1 MMKKF
6 LLSLAVAS
14 MISIPAF
21 ANDFVCEPESD
32 TAVSYAAYDV
42 LSGEWETTFVNY
54 VNSDETH
61 EYWLR
66 LAFRGR
72 TTKVLHYCT
81 LEIDGESY
89 RLTAIPFDDKHYY
102 AAQSISLNRAK
113 PGNGGGDFGILLV
126 TAPRYYPLTEEM
138 ARKLT
143 TAKKVKLTVQRLQRI
158 NTELIPNDK
167 MMKDLKKAY
176 TLNYS
181 DFEKEW
187 KPKDSAKK

>member
-1 MMKKF
+1 MKKI

-14 MISIPAF
+14 MLSIPAF

-32 TAVSYAAYDV
+32 TAISYAAYDV

-54 VNSDETH
+54 VHSDETH

-89 RLTAIPFDDKHYY
+89 RLTATPIDDKHYY
-102 AAQSISLNRAK
+102 AAQSISLNQAK
-113 PGNGGGDFGILLV
+113 SWDAGDNGILLV
-126 TAPRYYPLTEEM
+126 TAPRYYPLTAEM
-138 ARKLT
+138 AQKLA
-143 TAKKVKLTVQRLQRI
+143 TAKEVKLTVQRLQRI

-167 MMKDLKKAY
+167 MMKDLRKAY
-176 TLNYS
+176 TLGYA
-181 DFEKEW
+181 DFENEW

>member
-1 MMKKF
+1 MKKV
-6 LLSLAVAS
+6 LLSLAIAS
-14 MISIPAF
+14 MLSIPAF

-54 VNSDETH
+54 VNSDESH

-81 LEIDGESY
+81 LEIDGEVY
-89 RLTAIPFDDKHYY
+89 RLTATPIDDKHYY
-102 AAQSISLNRAK
+102 AAQSISLNVSNPYR
-113 PGNGGGDFGILLV
+113 GDQSILLV
-126 TAPRYYPLTEEM
+126 TAPRYYPLTAEI
-138 ARKLT
+138 AQKLV
-143 TAKKVKLTVQRLQRI
+143 TAKDVKLTVQRLQRI
-158 NTELIPNDK
+158 NTELIPNNK
-167 MMKDLKKAY
+167 MMKDLRKAY

-181 DFEKEW
+181 DFENEW

>member
-1 MMKKF
+1 MMKKL

-89 RLTAIPFDDKHYY
+89 RLTAIPIDNKHFY
-102 AAQSISLNRAK
+102 AALSISLNKAK
-113 PGNGGGDFGILLV
+113 AGSGGDEGILLV
-126 TAPRYYPLTEEM
+126 TAPRYYPLTQEM
-138 ARKLT
+138 AQKLA

-167 MMKDLKKAY
+167 MMNDLKKAY
-176 TLNYS
+176 TLNYA
-181 DFEKEW
+181 DFENEW
-187 KPKDSAKK
+187 KPKDTAK

>member
-1 MMKKF
+1 MKK
-6 LLSLAVAS
+6 LLCSFALVSMLA
-14 MISIPAF
+14 MPAF

-54 VNSDETH
+54 VNADETH

-81 LEIDGESY
+81 LEVDGENY

-102 AAQSISLNRAK
+102 AAQSISLNKAK
-113 PGNGGGDFGILLV
+113 AGQGGDEGILLV
-126 TAPRYYPLTEEM
+126 TAPRYYPLTKEM
-138 ARKLT
+138 AGKLVN
-143 TAKKVKLTVQRLQRI
+143 AKKIKLTVQRLQRI

-176 TLNYS
+176 TLGYA
-181 DFEKEW
+181 DFENEW
-187 KPKDSAKK
+187 KPKDTGKK